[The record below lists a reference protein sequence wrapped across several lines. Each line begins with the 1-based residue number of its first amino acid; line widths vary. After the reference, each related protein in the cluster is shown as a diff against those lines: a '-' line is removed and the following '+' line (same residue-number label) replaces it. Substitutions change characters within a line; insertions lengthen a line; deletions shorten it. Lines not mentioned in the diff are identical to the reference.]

1 MKVPGAALI
10 QGQCRRRSLPLIGS
24 ERKIGWS
31 RMFQHAGWQ
40 DGKDQRQGLATSLK
54 NGVTDLGLE
63 QESMHE
69 LWRWNEGTVSPLTAS
84 PMLS

>member
-1 MKVPGAALI
+1 
-10 QGQCRRRSLPLIGS
+10 
-24 ERKIGWS
+24 
-31 RMFQHAGWQ
+31 MFQHAGWQ